1 MNLSVIFHGDWEVYA
16 HRDPVSGKRELLQE
30 HIVRCEKYR
39 IRISQERKL
48 LKIEENFLTKLGLDK
63 DDFAGKLVKEMID
76 AVILFHDLGKG
87 TPAFQKNK
95 MGNPNTIPT
104 KYWGDDS
111 SHSFLSAFLYLD
123 FYLYE
128 IKNGFNKVEKE
139 QKKAL
144 IALAWELSY
153 VIAKHHSNFESM
165 EAYLGEQSEWQ
176 LKLLT
181 GDDSIYERESILK
194 PIRENVW
201 KKVILIS
208 TQIVEAGVDIDMD
221 IGYKDISKLDSEE
234 QFLGRIARSGIK
246 NGIPGIVYFFNLDQ
260 AEKIYRDDY
269 RMEKS
274 LTLGNEEMR
283 TVLKEKRFQ
292 TYYEQVMH
300 YLKEMKNRKTS
311 EDGLEY
317 FFSESLKKLDF
328 LKIQKRMELIEE
340 DCWHVDIILCRKLV
354 MEDGT
359 EKDGRKIWEHY
370 KELLSDYQMDY
381 SEKKVKLSECQSD
394 LNLFRYQIKR
404 NIQIPYNEMIGELY
418 CVYDGEQYFQDE
430 KIDREKLEGDHMY
443 FIDL

>member
-1 MNLSVIFHGDWEVYA
+1 MIRYDKKNKNMRKRAVILLAILIAIFGGSVNA
-16 HRDPVSGKRELLQE
+16 QS
-30 HIVRCEKYR
+30 
-39 IRISQERKL
+39 
-48 LKIEENFLTKLGLDK
+48 FL
-63 DDFAGKLVKEMID
+63 GKLVDDKEAPVGFANVVLLNPED
-76 AVILFHDLGKG
+76 SAFVKG
-87 TPAFQKNK
+87 TVSEESGEFVLE
-95 MGNPNTIPT
+95 G
-104 KYWGDDS
+104 
-111 SHSFLSAFLYLD
+111 L
-123 FYLYE
+123 
-128 IKNGFNKVEKE
+128 KE
-139 QKKAL
+139 QCYIL
-144 IALAWELSY
+144 RVSY
-153 VIAKHHSNFESM
+153 
-165 EAYLGEQSEWQ
+165 
-176 LKLLT
+176 
-181 GDDSIYERESILK
+181 
-194 PIRENVW
+194 
-201 KKVILIS
+201 
-208 TQIVEAGVDIDMD
+208 

-246 NGIPGIVYFFNLDQ
+246 NGIPGIVYFFNFDQ

-311 EDGLEY
+311 EEGLEY

>member
-1 MNLSVIFHGDWEVYA
+1 M
-16 HRDPVSGKRELLQE
+16 
-30 HIVRCEKYR
+30 
-39 IRISQERKL
+39 
-48 LKIEENFLTKLGLDK
+48 
-63 DDFAGKLVKEMID
+63 
-76 AVILFHDLGKG
+76 
-87 TPAFQKNK
+87 
-95 MGNPNTIPT
+95 
-104 KYWGDDS
+104 
-111 SHSFLSAFLYLD
+111 
-123 FYLYE
+123 
-128 IKNGFNKVEKE
+128 
-139 QKKAL
+139 
-144 IALAWELSY
+144 
-153 VIAKHHSNFESM
+153 
-165 EAYLGEQSEWQ
+165 
-176 LKLLT
+176 
-181 GDDSIYERESILK
+181 
-194 PIRENVW
+194 
-201 KKVILIS
+201 IS

-274 LTLGNEEMR
+274 LTLGNEKMR

-317 FFSESLKKLDF
+317 FFFRIPKKLDF

-404 NIQIPYNEMIGELY
+404 NIQIPL
-418 CVYDGEQYFQDE
+418 
-430 KIDREKLEGDHMY
+430 
-443 FIDL
+443 

>member
-30 HIVRCEKYR
+30 HIARCEKYR

-153 VIAKHHSNFESM
+153 ESQNITAISN
-165 EAYLGEQSEWQ
+165 LWRH
-176 LKLLT
+176 
-181 GDDSIYERESILK
+181 I
-194 PIRENVW
+194 
-201 KKVILIS
+201 
-208 TQIVEAGVDIDMD
+208 
-221 IGYKDISKLDSEE
+221 
-234 QFLGRIARSGIK
+234 
-246 NGIPGIVYFFNLDQ
+246 
-260 AEKIYRDDY
+260 
-269 RMEKS
+269 
-274 LTLGNEEMR
+274 
-283 TVLKEKRFQ
+283 
-292 TYYEQVMH
+292 
-300 YLKEMKNRKTS
+300 
-311 EDGLEY
+311 
-317 FFSESLKKLDF
+317 
-328 LKIQKRMELIEE
+328 
-340 DCWHVDIILCRKLV
+340 
-354 MEDGT
+354 
-359 EKDGRKIWEHY
+359 
-370 KELLSDYQMDY
+370 
-381 SEKKVKLSECQSD
+381 
-394 LNLFRYQIKR
+394 
-404 NIQIPYNEMIGELY
+404 
-418 CVYDGEQYFQDE
+418 
-430 KIDREKLEGDHMY
+430 
-443 FIDL
+443 

>member
-165 EAYLGEQSEWQ
+165 EAYLKNFQ
-176 LKLLT
+176 LKAEELQRKWKEEPVPGFSQLRYF
-181 GDDSIYERESILK
+181 YEIPIAKNINQYFMCRKAFGRTENDIVHYFFIRLEYSILVACDYYATTEFNSGFEMDFK
-194 PIRENVW
+194 PVIVYRTIFDLINNRKIQVEKHFD
-201 KKVILIS
+201 KKVNYCLLNEEGRRIFI
-208 TQIVEAGVDIDMD
+208 EAFESRMESVFMHPVLKRKVSYRTAI
-221 IGYKDISKLDSEE
+221 KLDCYK
-234 QFLGRIARSGIK
+234 LIK
-246 NGIPGIVYFFNLDQ
+246 FI
-260 AEKIYRDDY
+260 
-269 RMEKS
+269 
-274 LTLGNEEMR
+274 
-283 TVLKEKRFQ
+283 
-292 TYYEQVMH
+292 
-300 YLKEMKNRKTS
+300 
-311 EDGLEY
+311 
-317 FFSESLKKLDF
+317 
-328 LKIQKRMELIEE
+328 
-340 DCWHVDIILCRKLV
+340 
-354 MEDGT
+354 
-359 EKDGRKIWEHY
+359 
-370 KELLSDYQMDY
+370 
-381 SEKKVKLSECQSD
+381 
-394 LNLFRYQIKR
+394 
-404 NIQIPYNEMIGELY
+404 
-418 CVYDGEQYFQDE
+418 
-430 KIDREKLEGDHMY
+430 LEGKE
-443 FIDL
+443 FIPFLLEEGK

>member
-1 MNLSVIFHGDWEVYA
+1 MSFFQLLNSVVVLDEIQSYRNAIWTEIMIFLNSCAGLMNMKIIIMSATLPDLSQLVDGKCNVVKLIRNPEKYTLHPTFANRVICNY
-16 HRDPVSGKRELLQE
+16 ELLQE
-30 HIVRCEKYR
+30 EITLDRLRHHV
-39 IRISQERKL
+39 L
-48 LKIEENFLTKLGLDK
+48 ENMQLR
-63 DDFAGKLVKEMID
+63 E
-76 AVILFHDLGKG
+76 
-87 TPAFQKNK
+87 
-95 MGNPNTIPT
+95 
-104 KYWGDDS
+104 
-111 SHSFLSAFLYLD
+111 
-123 FYLYE
+123 
-128 IKNGFNKVEKE
+128 KNGAKILITFIKKQTAYDFFHRMKE
-139 QKKAL
+139 A
-144 IALAWELSY
+144 
-153 VIAKHHSNFESM
+153 
-165 EAYLGEQSEWQ
+165 LGEQSEWQ

-246 NGIPGIVYFFNLDQ
+246 NGIPGIVYFFNFDQ

-311 EDGLEY
+311 EEGLEY
-317 FFSESLKKLDF
+317 FFSESLKKLAF